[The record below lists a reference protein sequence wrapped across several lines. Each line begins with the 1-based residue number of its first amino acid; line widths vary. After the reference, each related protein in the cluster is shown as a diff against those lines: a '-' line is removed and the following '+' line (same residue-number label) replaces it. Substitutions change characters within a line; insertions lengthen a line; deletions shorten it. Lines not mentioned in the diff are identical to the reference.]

1 MLIPGSK
8 YTFQLPNFWNEIQ
21 NALLWHMTCLYP
33 VREREKF
40 IGPGGWL
47 WGILKPSKKS
57 LPAPFCQENTSPFF
71 IFFRQKSLDPFFSLG
86 KSWSSLSSHVPI
98 NFACSLRFHFRAF
111 FSSLGL
117 IMPLSWH
124 KLVEYAHPRFQY
136 INFSKDSKCASNGM
150 RHCYILEKSVFGPL
164 RPISAYFGLFWA

>member
-1 MLIPGSK
+1 MRSK
-8 YTFQLPNFWNEIQ
+8 MRFYGIWHAYILLGNGKNLLVQGVALGNFK
-21 NALLWHMTCLYP
+21 AL
-33 VREREKF
+33 
-40 IGPGGWL
+40 
-47 WGILKPSKKS
+47 KKVLACS
-57 LPAPFCQENTSPFF
+57 FLSGKYFPFLHF
-71 IFFRQKSLDPFFSLG
+71 FFRQKSLDPFFSLG
-86 KSWSSLSSHVPI
+86 KSWLSLSSHVPI